1 MSEDHQKLLLEI
13 EYLRQEVE
21 RLKQEKY
28 ILETLFQSKEPS
40 IKHQSDWEEQEKRAQ
55 FLEMMSLG
63 VWVTDHQGRL
73 CYSNEKAQQI
83 LSRSPPFPGKDES
96 FEIFEVYLAGT
107 KKLYPLERHPL
118 KRALKGEEATVD
130 DIELHRMDKIIPLE
144 LWANPVFDEDGKV
157 LYVIVVFQD
166 ITQRKQSERVR
177 VNQKRETQEFALKIE
192 EKLQQEIQKRQQ
204 LEIVLRKMTQELE
217 NLVIL
222 DDLTQVANRRY
233 MEEYLLRE
241 WRRLTREKV
250 PLSVIFCD
258 IDCFSNYND
267 TYGCQAGDEC
277 LQQIAK
283 AIRHAARRPSDFV
296 ARYDST
302 KFAILL
308 PHTDADGAIQVA
320 SAIRWEVKMLKLVHA
335 RSSVSHYITVSAG
348 VSTIVPTQTLFPQ
361 TLINTTLDALNE
373 AKKQG
378 RNRVVF
384 KNV

>member
-1 MSEDHQKLLLEI
+1 MLEDKQKLLLEI

-21 RLKQEKY
+21 KLKQEKLT
-28 ILETLFQSKEPS
+28 LEVLFQSKEAS
-40 IKHQSDWEEQEKRAQ
+40 FKNQSDWEQQEKLAQ

-63 VWVTDHQGRL
+63 VWVTDRQGNL

-83 LSRSPPFPGKDES
+83 LGQHIPFSGKDCS
-96 FEIFEVYLAGT
+96 SEIFEVYLAGT
-107 KKLYPLERHPL
+107 EKLYPLERHPL

-144 LWANPVFDEDGKV
+144 LWANPVFDEEGKV
-157 LYVIVVFQD
+157 IYVIVVFQD
-166 ITQRKQSERVR
+166 ITQRKQTERIR
-177 VNQKRETQEFALKIE
+177 ISQKRETQEFALKIE

-204 LEIVLRKMTQELE
+204 LEIILRKMTQELE
-217 NLVIL
+217 NLATL

-250 PLSVIFCD
+250 PLSFIVCD
-258 IDCFSNYND
+258 IDCFTGYND
-267 TYGCQAGDEC
+267 TYGRQAGDEC
-277 LQQIAK
+277 LQQIAR
-283 AIRHAARRPSDFV
+283 AIRHAVRRPSDLI

-308 PHTDADGAIQVA
+308 PNTDADGATQVA
-320 SAIRWEVKMLKLVHA
+320 SAIRWEVKMLKLVHTH
-335 RSSVSHYITVSAG
+335 SSVSHYVTVSAG
-348 VSTIVPTQTLFPQ
+348 VSSIIPMQTLFPQ
-361 TLINTTLDALNE
+361 ILTHTAEDALYE

-378 RNRVVF
+378 KNRVVF